1 MSREI
6 KRQLAEIRR
15 QVGKDEI
22 ARMRAHVKNRQARLT
37 QLQQERRAFDKQRR
51 LERRA
56 RLDKLRV
63 ELVQT
68 RKRPIEERR
77 KMLRTLSEKRRSFHE
92 WWAAVRIERASKL
105 AEIASLRQEL
115 KAFGQQ
121 WAERKRLAVEAITA
135 AVHKEL
141 DQFDE
146 QTEQQLDSLE
156 ALIGKARQ
164 ELKVEQYDLKSW
176 IRNRSGERKPKSKAK
191 PAQRVRERR
200 AERESL
206 IELNLVN
213 AEEQAWWRRNKAQIL
228 RRATELGITEPD
240 GIAELVRESV
250 EADPERAVEFLQSDA
265 DRWLATE
272 LRKQGYAA

>member
-37 QLQQERRAFDKQRR
+37 QLQQERRVFDKQRR

-63 ELVQT
+63 ELVRT
-68 RKRPIEERR
+68 RKRPVEERR
-77 KMLRTLSEKRRSFHE
+77 KMLRTLSEKRRSFQE
-92 WWAAVRIERASKL
+92 WWAAVRVERASRL

-121 WAERKRLAVEAITA
+121 WPERKRLAVEAITA

-176 IRNRSGERKPKSKAK
+176 IRNRSGDRKPKSKAK
-191 PAQRVRERR
+191 PAQRVSERR

-206 IELNLVN
+206 VELNLVN

-265 DRWLATE
+265 DRWLAAE

>member
-22 ARMRAHVKNRQARLT
+22 ARMRAHVKTRQARLT
-37 QLQQERRAFDKQRR
+37 QLQQERRVFDKQRR

-63 ELVQT
+63 ELIRT

-77 KMLRTLSEKRRSFHE
+77 KMLRTLAEKRRSFQE
-92 WWAAVRIERASKL
+92 WWTAVRVERASRL
-105 AEIASLRQEL
+105 AEIAALRQEL

-121 WAERKRLAVEAITA
+121 WPERKRLAVEAITA

-141 DQFDE
+141 DQFDK

-156 ALIGKARQ
+156 GLIGKARQ
-164 ELKVEQYDLKSW
+164 ELKSEQYDLKSW

-191 PAQRVRERR
+191 PVQRAREKR
-200 AERESL
+200 AEHESL
-206 IELNLVN
+206 VELNLLN

-228 RRATELGITEPD
+228 RRAKELGITEPD

-250 EADPERAVEFLQSDA
+250 EADPERAVEVLQSEA
-265 DRWLATE
+265 DRWLAAE

>member
-6 KRQLAEIRR
+6 KRQLSEIRR

-22 ARMRAHVKNRQARLT
+22 TRMRAHVKSRRERLT
-37 QLQQERRAFDKQRR
+37 QLQQERKVFDRKRR
-51 LERRA
+51 LDRRA
-56 RLDKLRV
+56 RLDRLRV
-63 ELVQT
+63 ELGRA
-68 RKRPIEERR
+68 RKRPTEERR
-77 KMLRTLSEKRRSFHE
+77 KMLRTLADKRRSFGE
-92 WWAAVRIERASKL
+92 WWAAVRAERASRL

-121 WAERKRLAVEAITA
+121 WPERKRLAVEAITA

-141 DQFDE
+141 DQFDK
-146 QTEQQLDSLE
+146 QTEQQLQSL
-156 ALIGKARQ
+156 AGLIQKARQ
-164 ELKVEQYDLKSW
+164 ELKTEQYDLKSW

-191 PAQRVRERR
+191 PVQRAREGR

-206 IELNLVN
+206 VELNLVN

-228 RRATELGITEPD
+228 RRAKEMGITEPD

-250 EADPERAVEFLQSDA
+250 EADPERAIEFLQSDA
-265 DRWLATE
+265 DRWLETE